1 MKDITKLQN
10 SALVLLRLVVG
21 SVFIYAGYAK
31 WFIWSQPME
40 GMTPMMINLTKF
52 LSIVEPLGG
61 AALILG
67 FLTMWAGAGLA
78 IIMAGSLYFAY
89 IVYQAPLFTGMAG
102 TGVDYNILLMTGSF
116 VLAAFGAGCW
126 SVDALCC
133 KKKK

>member
-1 MKDITKLQN
+1 MKECSRFQDG
-10 SALVLLRLVVG
+10 ALALMRLVVG

-89 IVYQAPLFTGMAG
+89 ILYGAPLFTGMEG
-102 TGVDYNILLMTGSF
+102 TGVDYNLLLLVSSL
-116 VLAAFGAGCW
+116 VLAAFGAGSW
-126 SVDALCC
+126 SIDALCC